1 MIVKNSLK
9 VRLQLYPLPLLP
21 GFPVTCCEE
30 VRVCVGPVMGEV
42 TEAAA
47 VILLEVKRTDEAAAR
62 RSAVRCDLYRAAA
75 GDTEPAHTL
84 ELALPSRQPRW
95 QDI

>member
-1 MIVKNSLK
+1 
-9 VRLQLYPLPLLP
+9 
-21 GFPVTCCEE
+21 
-30 VRVCVGPVMGEV
+30 MGEV

-84 ELALPSRQPRW
+84 ELALPSRQPR
-95 QDI
+95 

>member
-1 MIVKNSLK
+1 M
-9 VRLQLYPLPLLP
+9 P
-21 GFPVTCCEE
+21 GFPVSCCEA
-30 VRVCVGPVMGEV
+30 VRVCVGPVMGQV

-95 QDI
+95 PDI